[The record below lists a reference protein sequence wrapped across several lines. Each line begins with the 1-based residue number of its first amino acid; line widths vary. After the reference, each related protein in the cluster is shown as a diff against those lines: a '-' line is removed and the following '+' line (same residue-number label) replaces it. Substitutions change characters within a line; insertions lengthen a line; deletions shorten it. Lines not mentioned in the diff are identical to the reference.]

1 VERRFTSCVARCDA
15 LVVGVGWSGPTGRTG
30 GSSRPMLWTGVS
42 MREAQ
47 RTKPAVVPCEPL
59 ADAADWVTC
68 LHDRLSNEP
77 PRGPR
82 VQVDGQ

>member
-1 VERRFTSCVARCDA
+1 
-15 LVVGVGWSGPTGRTG
+15 
-30 GSSRPMLWTGVS
+30 MLWTGVS

-68 LHDRLSNEP
+68 LLDRLSNEP